1 MNEGVVGIGLSVDK
15 SDALVGVEGAS
26 ELIGVDDAEDTT
38 VELDVDSDTE
48 ILPSIGLNTARFWH
62 KVTFEED
69 TLWNARVLD
78 TRLNY
83 VQ

>member
-15 SDALVGVEGAS
+15 SDALVGVEGAC

-48 ILPSIGLNTARFWH
+48 ILPSVGLNAARFWH
-62 KVTFEED
+62 EVAFEED

-78 TRLNY
+78 AWLDD